1 MHSVSRRPLRFLIAM
16 ACALTCV
23 AVGQPA
29 RAEYSA
35 DLSDINTKLYSR
47 LRWAPLNAN
56 ATTLPKPIGDLGRI
70 ETVIDLRRF
79 VPMSLMANSAYWR
92 MSLFDNLKW
101 FEIPT
106 KKALLMLYYGD
117 LRVEDVN
124 ADTTA
129 MEARRF
135 ESTQFVGESVGDG
148 ENAQWARF
156 AYDLA
161 AKSGPIFQII
171 GGSGFQSGEPIAVLL
186 TQESAFLVLSLKYG
200 SVLVSEGQALVAVE
214 VSRISHRYK
223 TIYPLYST
231 LMLDKP
237 RSDLAVAV
245 APYVA
250 KALVGMFGDDN

>member
-1 MHSVSRRPLRFLIAM
+1 MVM
-16 ACALTCV
+16 ACAMTCLAV
-23 AVGQPA
+23 AHPA
-29 RAEYSA
+29 RAEYSK
-35 DLSDINTKLYSR
+35 DLSDINTGLYSR

-56 ATTLPKPIGDLGRI
+56 ATTLPKPIGDLGHI

-106 KKALLMLYYGD
+106 KKALLMLYFGD
-117 LRVEDVN
+117 LRVEDIN
-124 ADTTA
+124 ADTRA

-135 ESTQFVGESVGDG
+135 DGTLFVGESVNGEDG
-148 ENAQWARF
+148 QWSRF
-156 AYDLA
+156 AYDMA
-161 AKSGPIFQII
+161 AKSAPIFQAI
-171 GGSGFQSGEPIAVLL
+171 GGNGFQSGEPVAVLL
-186 TQESAFLVLSLKYG
+186 TQGSAFVILSLKYG

-214 VSRISHRYK
+214 VSRISHRYR

-231 LMLDKP
+231 LVLDKP